1 MRDAGRRGDAA
12 AKTRGD
18 AATKTRRRR
27 GASRSALRTAGATRN
42 GHAQPPARSRMPPD
56 NHRSGGIRPS
66 RTNRRPPPLRR
77 GRGEPSGFPR
87 GEVEGQRPSDLR
99 HAKHRSGAS
108 SSDDGPR
115 EPAQACPASAGA
127 KAEAERRETR
137 GKDARRRRETAI
149 RSHPPVRACRQTTI
163 AAEASALAARTAD
176 HVPCGG
182 VAGNRQGSPAG
193 RWRGSAPPI
202 CDMPNIGAAPAA
214 VTTVPASLPK
224 LASASAGAKAE
235 AERRETRGKD
245 ARRRRETAMR
255 SHPPVRACRQ
265 TTIAAEA
272 SAVAVRTAD
281 HVPCGGVAG
290 NRQGS
295 PAGRRRGSAPPICD
309 MPNIGAASAAV
320 TTVPASLPK
329 LAPRPRGRR
338 RRDAR
343 RGATGRRGG
352 AEARR

>member
-115 EPAQACPASAGA
+115 EPAQACLRVCGCEGGGGETRDAGQRREEATRNGHAQPPARARMPPDNHRSGGIRRSRANRRPRPLRRGRGEPSGFPRGEAEGQRPSDLRHAKHRGGVSSSDDGPREPTQACPASAGA
-127 KAEAERRETR
+127 KAERRETR
-137 GKDARRRRETAI
+137 GDGEAR
-149 RSHPPVRACRQTTI
+149 
-163 AAEASALAARTAD
+163 
-176 HVPCGG
+176 
-182 VAGNRQGSPAG
+182 
-193 RWRGSAPPI
+193 
-202 CDMPNIGAAPAA
+202 
-214 VTTVPASLPK
+214 
-224 LASASAGAKAE
+224 
-235 AERRETRGKD
+235 
-245 ARRRRETAMR
+245 
-255 SHPPVRACRQ
+255 
-265 TTIAAEA
+265 
-272 SAVAVRTAD
+272 
-281 HVPCGGVAG
+281 
-290 NRQGS
+290 
-295 PAGRRRGSAPPICD
+295 
-309 MPNIGAASAAV
+309 
-320 TTVPASLPK
+320 
-329 LAPRPRGRR
+329 
-338 RRDAR
+338 
-343 RGATGRRGG
+343 RRGG
-352 AEARR
+352 AEVKKRRRGASRSALIRSVVVMVQ